1 MHKKKNEM
9 KRGKKYHS
17 VVMETELT
25 ENMNLGPQACTFDP
39 PSSYGPTDPGAAL
52 TLLAFWPALCDE
64 RQQQIGHFGN
74 GGLLC
79 SWGPV
84 RQAGR
89 KLQVMY
95 FSSRAI
101 PVTQEQG
108 NDLWPRSTHEIQ
120 MVLPPPSVSV
130 LNSVVTSLSSLG
142 SFQLECF
149 LGPAH
154 TSRPLLTTIPASVA
168 GPWAHIPK
176 PLHLEFQLPSSEQA
190 CGKNCA
196 NSTRLNSSVCSMAL
210 ACRVFSECLQTPEI
224 YCNYLTCE
232 NKPAYEK
239 SSFSFRGSLRVRA
252 LLSKGEFV
260 LRFWL

>member
-1 MHKKKNEM
+1 M
-9 KRGKKYHS
+9 KWRGEKSTILWSWKLNWLRTWTWVPKHAHS
-17 VVMETELT
+17 
-25 ENMNLGPQACTFDP
+25 
-39 PSSYGPTDPGAAL
+39 
-52 TLLAFWPALCDE
+52 TLLLPMDLLIQGLLWPSWPFDQLCVMNW
-64 RQQQIGHFGN
+64 QQKIGHFGN